1 MQVGKDAGKLT
12 YEQAGVD
19 YGRIDP
25 LKVMAQKAA
34 RETAGNLLAVRF
46 AEVAASRGES
56 AYVIDAGDFYLASVT
71 ECLGTKALV
80 ADEMRR
86 VTDKGAAPLRS
97 YYDAIAQDTIAMAV
111 NDVITVGARPLC
123 IHAYWAVGSADW
135 FDDEQ
140 RMRDLVEGWQ
150 RTCNAIGVA
159 WGGGE
164 TPSLEGVV
172 EEGAIDLAASCVGII
187 RPKERL
193 TLGRD
198 LRPGDAIILL
208 ESSSIH
214 ANGVTLARK
223 LAARLPQGYTTPISD
238 GRLYGEALLAP
249 TIIYSP
255 ITEALFTAGVT
266 IRYMANITGH
276 GWRKLMRHPGA
287 FTYRIT
293 QLPPVPAV
301 LQFIVEQ
308 ACLTPQEAYSSLNM
322 GAGFAVFVPPQDAG
336 KAIEIA
342 VRRGVQAYHAGTV
355 EEGKKQV
362 VIEPLEVVFEEKS
375 LELRA

>member
-1 MQVGKDAGKLT
+1 MQEGERAGKLT

-25 LKVMAQKAA
+25 LKVLAQKAA
-34 RETAGNLLAVRF
+34 RETARNLLAAGF

-56 AYVIDAGDFYLASVT
+56 AYVIDLGDFYLASVT

-80 ADEMRR
+80 AEEMRKI
-86 VTDKGAAPLRS
+86 TGQT

-123 IHAYWAVGSADW
+123 IHAYWAVGGADW

-164 TPSLEGVV
+164 TPSLAGVV
-172 EEGAIDLAASCVGII
+172 EAGAVDLAASCVGVI

-198 LRPGDAIILL
+198 LHPGDAIILL
-208 ESSSIH
+208 ESSGIH

-223 LAARLPQGYTTPISD
+223 LAARLPQGYATPISD
-238 GRLYGEALLAP
+238 GRPYGEALLAP

-255 ITEALFTAGVT
+255 VTEALFAAGVM

-301 LQFIVEQ
+301 LRFIVEQ
-308 ACLTPQEAYSSLNM
+308 ACLTPEEACGSLNM
-322 GAGFAVFVPPQDAG
+322 GAGFALFVPPQDAG

-342 VRRGVQAYHAGTV
+342 AQNGVQAYCAGSV
-355 EEGKKQV
+355 EEGERRV
-362 VIEPLEVVFEEKS
+362 IIEPLDIVFEGES